1 MVAQAPDPLA
11 RTLASGRAVRDV
23 LVSEDVGQ
31 GRRTWLHL
39 NCEPVHDAESGSHY
53 RGERCRF
60 AQDLIHL
67 RERTLIRGTQ
77 RSAPTTP
84 TRSPRATSAC
94 AGCPSR

>member
-1 MVAQAPDPLA
+1 VNHNTLPYHPHALA
-11 RTLASGRAVRDV
+11 VCVRG
-23 LVSEDVGQ
+23 LLQEQWGNLMRS
-31 GRRTWLHL
+31 
-39 NCEPVHDAESGSHY
+39 CPKHDAESGSHY